1 MDPSGT
7 RGSGPGCPHTSP
19 ITPVR
24 GSPHSHPVSTAPE
37 MPLAEGL
44 VVQSQGFEAKG
55 PPQDLL
61 HDLGQG
67 ATPLSPC
74 SACPRGQFPASVSR
88 SLCVWLSPSPL
99 RGTPGQQPRA
109 VTAPEGTPAPAY
121 GCHPQAASWAR
132 AWAALYQAAGGA
144 VSWTSSTQSSA
155 SVHLGAAGPSLG
167 TLPGGP
173 GRPGGQWQ
181 TAASGPQTHRCREAG
196 VPSTQEWGLGC
207 TATPP
212 PRGCPRAVTTQGH
225 LDGHPGSPQAQD
237 VIQPCSLPVTR
248 PINGCRPLRELRAS
262 LSERAKP
269 PLEGGGGAC
278 VPPGPSPPAATQNQ
292 STWSSRRGA
301 VVNESD

>member
-225 LDGHPGSPQAQD
+225 LDEHPWKSSGTGCNSAMLSSCHTTDKWLSASQGTQ
-237 VIQPCSLPVTR
+237 SLPFRTSKTTTGGRGRGMCAPGALPTR
-248 PINGCRPLRELRAS
+248 SDSKSVHVI
-262 LSERAKP
+262 KD
-269 PLEGGGGAC
+269 
-278 VPPGPSPPAATQNQ
+278 T
-292 STWSSRRGA
+292 RG
-301 VVNESD
+301 